1 MLLII
6 VYITVITELNLSN
19 NFAISGTLID
29 SFKTIESEHK
39 IPNKNNDNKCE
50 WKNAI
55 FYDVLASTIYINKF
69 YDYFSIIQMN
79 SDKYLD
85 TNIYL
90 SSASSSHIHYLNELQ
105 NQLVYYKAYHK
116 ALRLLN
122 LSVLGNEGLFNLDM
136 KLKEYSNNPQEEVL
150 SESQMK
156 DIKNTILKAIN
167 SIRYSQS
174 TEIESCIR
182 KALDINIFSVENS
195 KNNNDIPLYRPFQKN
210 KEIKYDKSVY
220 VERMEYVLDK
230 LEKIKKYS
238 GNPFNSLCIQ
248 MGIDFYS
255 NDGYFDTEDIIFI
268 NYLQENDNKD
278 EAEKKTNEFL
288 DKKSCR

>member
-150 SESQMK
+150 VY
-156 DIKNTILKAIN
+156 IVFI
-167 SIRYSQS
+167 
-174 TEIESCIR
+174 
-182 KALDINIFSVENS
+182 
-195 KNNNDIPLYRPFQKN
+195 QK
-210 KEIKYDKSVY
+210 E
-220 VERMEYVLDK
+220 
-230 LEKIKKYS
+230 
-238 GNPFNSLCIQ
+238 
-248 MGIDFYS
+248 
-255 NDGYFDTEDIIFI
+255 
-268 NYLQENDNKD
+268 
-278 EAEKKTNEFL
+278 
-288 DKKSCR
+288 